1 METRAQQCA
10 CVYLVKGSIMR
21 HFLLRLIINA
31 VALAIIVKVLP
42 QGIRIEGDTPQ
53 TQIGTLLGIALLFGL
68 VNALVKPI
76 VKLLTCPFIFFTF
89 GLFLLV
95 INGLM
100 FMLVAELSKYLPGES
115 RLVVDSF
122 LWAMVGAFI
131 MSVVGLVLERVLGV
145 NDNVKVKTVREVRYV
160 RDPRGYDDAPS
171 FPPPMPDDEK
181 PKR

>member
-1 METRAQQCA
+1 
-10 CVYLVKGSIMR
+10 VKGSIMR
-21 HFLLRLIINA
+21 HFLLRLLINA
-31 VALAIIVKVLP
+31 VAVAIIVKALP

-68 VNALVKPI
+68 VNALIKPI

-100 FMLVAELSKYLPGES
+100 FMLVAELSKLLPGEA

-131 MSVVGLVLERVLGV
+131 MSMVGLVLERVLGV
-145 NDNVKVKTVREVRYV
+145 NDNVRVKTVREVRYV
-160 RDPRGYDDAPS
+160 RDPRGNDAPS
-171 FPPPMPDDEK
+171 FPPPMPDDDK